1 MYKPATEHLLS
12 HGAAQ
17 QMLPALQRPVPCSEQ
32 TQLGTAGART
42 IAKECAHFAIL
53 FLEMMLEAEIARYC
67 VCSHVHQSC
76 QHLLSTV
83 L

>member
-1 MYKPATEHLLS
+1 MLKTNTT
-12 HGAAQ
+12 GDKTAA
-17 QMLPALQRPVPCSEQ
+17 V
-32 TQLGTAGART
+32 RT
-42 IAKECAHFAIL
+42 VAKECANFVNL
-53 FLEMMLEAEIARYC
+53 FLEMLLEAKIARYC